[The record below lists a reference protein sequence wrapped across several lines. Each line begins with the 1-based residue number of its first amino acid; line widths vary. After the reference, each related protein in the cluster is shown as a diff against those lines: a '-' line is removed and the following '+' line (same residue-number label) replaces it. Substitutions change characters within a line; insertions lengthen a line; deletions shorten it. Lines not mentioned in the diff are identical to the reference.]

1 MPHDT
6 KPDGD
11 ATERRAWMAQFWVEE
26 LQLWDELVRDG
37 KLMERVENVEQP
49 RSMDATKIGEI
60 EGDATDENPEA
71 DKHDTN
77 QEHEGDSA
85 DSGEEPEAGV
95 EGDEEE
101 EEDPEEIRYGVTV
114 YGSTFLY

>member
-6 KPDGD
+6 KPDED

-37 KLMERVENVEQP
+37 NLMERVENVEQP
-49 RSMDATKIGEI
+49 GSMDGTKMVKI
-60 EGDATDENPEA
+60 EGDATDENHEA

-77 QEHEGDSA
+77 EENEGDSA
-85 DSGEEPEAGV
+85 NSGEESEAGV

-101 EEDPEEIRYGVTV
+101 DAEEIRYAVTMF
-114 YGSTFLY
+114 GSTFLY